1 MRRDHVRYAVAE
13 RDDGLRKITK
23 VTWRAGAAGVVC
35 SAAMVVAFG
44 HHAAATTV
52 TTPRAPASAHSG
64 PKGSILVPSQPPT
77 SSQGTGQVTS
87 GAS

>member
-13 RDDGLRKITK
+13 RDGGLRKITK

-44 HHAAATTV
+44 HHAAV
-52 TTPRAPASAHSG
+52 TTPSAPAATHSG

-77 SSQGTGQVTS
+77 STQGTGQVTS

>member
-1 MRRDHVRYAVAE
+1 MRRDHVRHAVAE
-13 RDDGLRKITK
+13 RDDGLRKISK

-35 SAAMVVAFG
+35 SAVMVVAFG
-44 HHAAATTV
+44 HHSAV
-52 TTPRAPASAHSG
+52 TTPSAPTPAHSG